1 MRQSRIIR
9 FGIIFL
15 ILGAVFVCARE
26 LPILLSQEGGKIPPT
41 AVPESVNKAPAG
53 GGGLPG
59 GGDEALAPSIR
70 LFNDNLPLPG
80 AAPGAG
86 GGLEQIE
93 DVGVGLGGPAA
104 AFGGGAGSAG
114 PSGGGGPAP
123 AGGMMSSGMGRP
135 GMSGMAAGM
144 GTRAMTKSQ
153 QEEIQLAHQAKV
165 LLNQYGKELRAEVKE
180 KLKSDLRAVLHRQ
193 FRLQH
198 QRRDAELRSI
208 ERRLAD
214 LRSKLKKRGD
224 AQSTIVDRRLEQLI
238 SDIDGLGWTTEDVPD
253 NLFLEPGSVHPTGF
267 GPMGMGGAGSGTIPL
282 GVPLLFPGSSGTTP
296 PAFTNPDDPDFN
308 PSALPGQPGTNAPV
322 PAGGAPGAAPIVP
335 IEPPQAAP
343 PSAPS
348 AAVSDPDGK

>member
-253 NLFLEPGSVHPTGF
+253 NLFLEPVGPPPMGF
-267 GPMGMGGAGSGTIPL
+267 GPMGMGGAGSGTFPGL
-282 GVPLLFPGSSGTTP
+282 GVRLFPGSSGTTP
-296 PAFTNPDDPDFN
+296 HPVLDFDDI
-308 PSALPGQPGTNAPV
+308 PSAPPLKPGANVPV
-322 PAGGAPGAAPIVP
+322 PAGGAPGAAPIAPV
-335 IEPPQAAP
+335 EPPQAAP

-348 AAVSDPDGK
+348 AAVPDPNRP

>member
-26 LPILLSQEGGKIPPT
+26 LPGLLSQESQRPTLLEVPTNPIP
-41 AVPESVNKAPAG
+41 AVGTGFPG
-53 GGGLPG
+53 GGGG
-59 GGDEALAPSIR
+59 VLAPPSGPPAES
-70 LFNDNLPLPG
+70 LPLPG
-80 AAPGAG
+80 IPGEGIGSEQLADPPG
-86 GGLEQIE
+86 GYASPEPAFR
-93 DVGVGLGGPAA
+93 GG
-104 AFGGGAGSAG
+104 AG
-114 PSGGGGPAP
+114 PSGMGPSP
-123 AGGMMSSGMGRP
+123 AGGMMAPGMGMGGMP
-135 GMSGMAAGM
+135 GGIRMP
-144 GTRAMTKSQ
+144 TKSQ
-153 QEEIQLAHQAKV
+153 LEENQLAHQAKV
-165 LLNQYGKELRAEVKE
+165 LLNQYGKESRAEVKE

-267 GPMGMGGAGSGTIPL
+267 GPMGGAGSGTFPL

-296 PAFTNPDDPDFN
+296 PAVTNPEPLQDPEFN
-308 PSALPGQPGTNAPV
+308 PSALLGQPRTNAPV
-322 PAGGAPGAAPIVP
+322 PAGGALGAAPIVP
-335 IEPPQAAP
+335 VEPPQAAP
-343 PSAPS
+343 LSAPS
-348 AAVSDPDGK
+348 AAVSDPNRP